1 MADGKISFETGI
13 DNRGL
18 QKDLAKQKKIIEDS
32 LKKIEKLDLKKTG
45 LEESLESSE
54 QKIKDF
60 REAYAS
66 LEEQMRQKQEL
77 GYDTSE
83 MQKELDKIDRSSE
96 VAYEQSER
104 IRQQID
110 QIVRETELEVQHIT
124 EAKDR
129 AGDLATAMQDVAV
142 ASEETTT
149 ATEEVS
155 EASSLIPEE
164 EARAAQSAKE
174 LDDSTKSAAAST
186 RELNGAAEETETR
199 IRNASKEAGGLR
211 DRMNSATES
220 TSKTSNAMEALGR
233 RIQNLAKRVFVFSV
247 ITKALRAL
255 RNAMSDAIG
264 NNQEFQQSL
273 ADLKYAWRVAFQPI
287 IEFVTPILIQLIQI
301 LTKVGQFIAAMFARF
316 TGKSLSDLKKATQAT
331 KAYTKAVEKQAK
343 AMRQLAGFDEMNVLQ
358 DDSASSYGGGDG
370 GGASITPQFDVS
382 QIEAS
387 LTELQLIASAAAIAL
402 GLILLCF
409 GHIPLGIGLII
420 LGVAGIADAVESDP
434 EGVRNFIEENFG
446 PLGEVLV
453 TVGAI
458 ALGVGLLLLFF
469 GQIPIGIALII
480 LGVAALVVAE
490 EADPEGVKKFIE
502 DNFGSTD
509 QLLTTVGF
517 IAVAVGLLLLLFGRI
532 LIGVALLLVGIGA
545 IIAAESDKPGAVSDF
560 IEKNFGP
567 VDKVLL
573 GVGAIALAVGLVML
587 IFGHIP
593 LGIALMLLGIGG
605 VIAAA
610 SMDGDVSAFIE
621 ENKGHITGGIVIAG
635 LFAVVLGILLLIAA
649 QIPIGVALIILGATA
664 IVSAAVMNKD
674 VIIGFINENKETIST
689 ILLVGGAA
697 LVIIGAIVCFSGA
710 ALALGIGL
718 IATGLGMLFAA
729 AVLNWDTMS
738 DEVRGTIATIATILS
753 GASIVLGV
761 ILCLTGAGVGIG
773 IALIIAGLAGTITA
787 VSLEG
792 NPLVD
797 WVKGLIND
805 IIGAVEWFIN
815 QILGGLN
822 WLIDNINKIGFDVP
836 DWVPLIGGKRFGFS
850 LARIAEIQLP
860 RLAEGAVIPA
870 NREFLAVLGDQKS
883 GTNIETPLATMIE
896 AFRTALNDYNGGDVT
911 IPIYLDGKEI
921 ARHVIEINNQRQF
934 ALNGGLNV

>member
-149 ATEEVS
+149 ATEKVS

-199 IRNASKEAGGLR
+199 IRNASQEAGGLR

-233 RIQNLAKRVFVFSV
+233 RIQNLAKRMFVFSV

-273 ADLKYAWRVAFQPI
+273 ANLKYAWRVAFQPI
-287 IEFVTPILIQLIQI
+287 IEYVTPILIQLMQL
-301 LTKVGQFIAAMFARF
+301 LTKVAYFIAAMFAKF
-316 TGKSLSDLKKATQAT
+316 TGKSLSDLKKATTAT
-331 KAYTKAVEKQAK
+331 KAYTKAVEKQVK

-358 DDSASSYGGGDG
+358 DDSTSGVGGGDADG
-370 GGASITPQFDVS
+370 GSITPQFDVS
-382 QIEAS
+382 QIESS
-387 LTELQLIASAAAIAL
+387 LTELQLIASTAAIAL

-420 LGVAGIADAVESDP
+420 LGVAGIAEAA
-434 EGVRNFIEENFG
+434 EN
-446 PLGEVLV
+446 
-453 TVGAI
+453 
-458 ALGVGLLLLFF
+458 
-469 GQIPIGIALII
+469 
-480 LGVAALVVAE
+480 
-490 EADPEGVKKFIE
+490 DPEGVKKFIE
-502 DNFGSTD
+502 DNFGPMGEVLTTVGAVALAVGLLFLLFGNIPVGIALILLGVGALVMGEEMDSEGVRKFIEENFGSLGEVLMTVGAVAIAVGILFLIFGNIPLGIALILLGAGAIVAAKEMDPDGVQKFIEDNFGSVD

-517 IAVAVGLLLLLFGRI
+517 IALGIGLLLLLFGKI
-532 LIGVALLLVGIGA
+532 LLGVALMLVGIGA
-545 IIAAESDKPGAVSDF
+545 VIVAEQEKPGAVSEF
-560 IEKNFGP
+560 IENNFGP
-567 VDKVLL
+567 ADKVLL

-593 LGIALMLLGIGG
+593 LGIALMLLGIGA
-605 VIAAA
+605 VIKAA
-610 SMDGDVSAFIE
+610 SMDGDVGEFIME
-621 ENKGHITGGIVIAG
+621 HKSQITEGFQLVGMIAVVMGILCMIAG
-635 LFAVVLGILLLIAA
+635 AW
-649 QIPIGVALIILGATA
+649 PI
-664 IVSAAVMNKD
+664 
-674 VIIGFINENKETIST
+674 
-689 ILLVGGAA
+689 
-697 LVIIGAIVCFSGA
+697 
-710 ALALGIGL
+710 GIGL
-718 IATGLGMLFAA
+718 LVAGAAAIVTA
-729 AVLNWDTMS
+729 AVLNWDSIPEKT
-738 DEVRGTIATIATILS
+738 RGIIGAVTTILS
-753 GASIVLGV
+753 ASMIVIGI
-761 ILCLTGAGVGIG
+761 ILCLSGAGLGLG
-773 IALIIAGLAGTITA
+773 IALIIAGIAGTIAA
-787 VSLEG
+787 VSMEG
-792 NPLVD
+792 NPLLD
-797 WVKGLIND
+797 FVKRIVNGVLQ
-805 IIGAVEWFIN
+805 AVESFIN
-815 QILGGLN
+815 GILGGLN
-822 WLIDNINKIGFDVP
+822 WLIDMINKIGFDVP
-836 DWVPLIGGKRFGFS
+836 DWVPLIGGKKFGFNLS
-850 LARIAEIQLP
+850 HVADVQLP

>member
-96 VAYEQSER
+96 IAYEQSER

-129 AGDLATAMQDVAV
+129 AGDLATAMQDVAA

-199 IRNASKEAGGLR
+199 IRNASQEAGGLR

-273 ADLKYAWRVAFQPI
+273 ANLKYAWRVAFQPI
-287 IEFVTPILIQLIQI
+287 IEYVTPILIQLMQL
-301 LTKVGQFIAAMFARF
+301 LTKVAYFIAAMFAKF
-316 TGKSLSDLKKATQAT
+316 TGKSLSDLKKATTAT
-331 KAYTKAVEKQAK
+331 KAYTKAVEKQVK

-358 DDSASSYGGGDG
+358 DDSTSGVGGGDADG
-370 GGASITPQFDVS
+370 GSITPQFDVS
-382 QIEAS
+382 QIESS
-387 LTELQLIASAAAIAL
+387 LTELQLIASTAAIAL

-420 LGVAGIADAVESDP
+420 LGVAGIAEAA
-434 EGVRNFIEENFG
+434 EN
-446 PLGEVLV
+446 
-453 TVGAI
+453 
-458 ALGVGLLLLFF
+458 
-469 GQIPIGIALII
+469 
-480 LGVAALVVAE
+480 
-490 EADPEGVKKFIE
+490 DPEGVKKFIE
-502 DNFGSTD
+502 DNFGPMGEVLTTVGAVALAVGLLFLLFGNIPVGIALILLGVGALVMGEEMDSEGVRKFIEENFGSLGEVLMTVGAVAIAVGILFLIFGNIPLGIALILLGAGALVAAKEMDPDGVQKFIEDNFGSVD

-517 IAVAVGLLLLLFGRI
+517 IALGIGLLLLLFGKI
-532 LIGVALLLVGIGA
+532 LLGVALMLVGIGA
-545 IIAAESDKPGAVSDF
+545 VIVAEQEKPGAVSEF
-560 IEKNFGP
+560 IENNFGP
-567 VDKVLL
+567 ADKVLL

-593 LGIALMLLGIGG
+593 LGIALMLLGIGA
-605 VIAAA
+605 VIKAA
-610 SMDGDVSAFIE
+610 SMDGDVGKFIME
-621 ENKGHITGGIVIAG
+621 HKSQITEGFQLVGMIAVVMGILCMIAGAWPIGIGLLVAGAAAIVIAAE
-635 LFAVVLGILLLIAA
+635 LNWDS
-649 QIPIGVALIILGATA
+649 IPEKTR
-664 IVSAAVMNKD
+664 
-674 VIIGFINENKETIST
+674 E
-689 ILLVGGAA
+689 
-697 LVIIGAIVCFSGA
+697 IIGAV
-710 ALALGIGL
+710 
-718 IATGLGMLFAA
+718 T
-729 AVLNWDTMS
+729 
-738 DEVRGTIATIATILS
+738 TILS
-753 GASIVLGV
+753 ASMIVIGI
-761 ILCLTGAGVGIG
+761 ILCLSGAGLGLG
-773 IALIIAGLAGTITA
+773 IALIIAGIAGTIAA
-787 VSLEG
+787 VSMEG
-792 NPLVD
+792 NPLLD
-797 WVKGLIND
+797 FVKRIVNGVLQ
-805 IIGAVEWFIN
+805 AVESFIN
-815 QILGGLN
+815 GILGGLN
-822 WLIDNINKIGFDVP
+822 WLIDMINKIGFDVP
-836 DWVPLIGGKRFGFS
+836 DWVPLIGGKKFGFNLS
-850 LARIAEIQLP
+850 HVADVQLP